1 VFVEEVSF
9 RSKSIEGVS
18 TSTTAFVGPTRRGPV
33 GEVSE
38 LLTSFAEF
46 ERVYGGLEDLGPAD
60 ARRTNYMAHAA
71 FAYFNEGGAR
81 LYVSRVYPV
90 GNAAPPP
97 ASSAV
102 IAAGAEG
109 VTFVARHGGTAGNA
123 TVRVRQ
129 LLARSSVAAAR
140 KAIDGS
146 VMRVRLNGAAS
157 PTFFVKR
164 SGAWLDSASAAAPAF
179 VAADEAI
186 PADENTAGPGGMHLV
201 TLEVI
206 VEKPEGSVVYEDLGF
221 DPQHKRYVA
230 TVLSQNPTRRIDAL
244 TQSHAIRLVGS
255 LTPFELQAELAPPAG
270 QNEKVFTVGTGAN
283 SVAGTDPVSSILDYQ
298 AALTLI
304 EALDEVS
311 IVAAPGYSALSGTDS
326 DAVALQLIAHAEKR
340 RAYRIAVLDTP
351 PDLMPTLAQAV
362 KSKLD
367 SKYAALY
374 YPWVVVAN
382 PLATSENA
390 SFVPKELAL
399 PPSGFVCGIYAR
411 SDVERGV
418 FKAPANEVIRGAL
431 RFQHM
436 VSTGEQE
443 VLNPLG
449 INCLRAFPNRGLRV
463 WGART
468 TSSDPEW
475 NYVNIRRYFNYV
487 ERSIDRGTQW
497 AVFEPNG
504 ERLWANVRE
513 TVTSFLFNEWK
524 SGALLG
530 DKPEQA
536 FFVKCDRSTMTQND
550 LDGGRLICLVGI
562 AAIKPAEFVIFR
574 IGQKT
579 VEARN

>member
-1 VFVEEVSF
+1 
-9 RSKSIEGVS
+9 
-18 TSTTAFVGPTRRGPV
+18 
-33 GEVSE
+33 
-38 LLTSFAEF
+38 
-46 ERVYGGLEDLGPAD
+46 
-60 ARRTNYMAHAA
+60 
-71 FAYFNEGGAR
+71 
-81 LYVSRVYPV
+81 
-90 GNAAPPP
+90 
-97 ASSAV
+97 
-102 IAAGAEG
+102 
-109 VTFVARHGGTAGNA
+109 
-123 TVRVRQ
+123 
-129 LLARSSVAAAR
+129 
-140 KAIDGS
+140 
-146 VMRVRLNGAAS
+146 
-157 PTFFVKR
+157 
-164 SGAWLDSASAAAPAF
+164 
-179 VAADEAI
+179 
-186 PADENTAGPGGMHLV
+186 
-201 TLEVI
+201 
-206 VEKPEGSVVYEDLGF
+206 
-221 DPQHKRYVA
+221 
-230 TVLSQNPTRRIDAL
+230 
-244 TQSHAIRLVGS
+244 
-255 LTPFELQAELAPPAG
+255 
-270 QNEKVFTVGTGAN
+270 
-283 SVAGTDPVSSILDYQ
+283 
-298 AALTLI
+298 
-304 EALDEVS
+304 
-311 IVAAPGYSALSGTDS
+311 
-326 DAVALQLIAHAEKR
+326 
-340 RAYRIAVLDTP
+340 VLDTP
-351 PDLMPTLAQAV
+351 PNLTPSGVQAV
-362 KSKLD
+362 KGKLD

-374 YPWVVVAN
+374 YPWIVVAN
-382 PLATSENA
+382 PLATSDNG
-390 SFVPKELAL
+390 SSVDKEIAL

-524 SGALLG
+524 NGALLG